1 MYSMLGIGIRIA
13 KLPVSFAVL
22 GALLGTQ
29 EGRKVE
35 IVNTFELAV
44 EEDGKTV
51 DAGFLI
57 TRREQCRFTST
68 MGKERRVDRS
78 VQTNRYSPLWSS

>member
-1 MYSMLGIGIRIA
+1 M
-13 KLPVSFAVL
+13 L

-57 TRREQCRFTST
+57 TRREQCMFNST
-68 MGKERRVDRS
+68 MERERCVDRS
-78 VQTNRYSPLWSS
+78 VQTNRCSPLWSS